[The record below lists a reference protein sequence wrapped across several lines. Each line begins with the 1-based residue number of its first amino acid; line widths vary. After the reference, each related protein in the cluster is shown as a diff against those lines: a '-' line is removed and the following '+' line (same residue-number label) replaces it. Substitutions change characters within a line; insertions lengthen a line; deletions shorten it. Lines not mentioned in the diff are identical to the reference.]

1 MISIYYILLPPLDLQ
16 TALNI
21 DTQNTVQEDL
31 SSKANLQNEV
41 NKQHDQEVASY
52 NQIISSKE
60 STIEQVAD
68 ALKEI
73 DQINVNK
80 ALEQQIKEEV
90 EKMNYTVQLVEIK
103 NDVIKISV
111 QKQEEDVV
119 IPSII
124 NKINELTQNKYLVE
138 VKIID

>member
-21 DTQNTVQEDL
+21 DTQNAVQEDL
-31 SSKANLQNEV
+31 SSKVNLQNEV

-52 NQIISSKE
+52 NQIIASKE

-111 QKQEEDVV
+111 QKQEKDVV

>member
-124 NKINELTQNKYLVE
+124 NKINELTQNKYLIE